1 MTRDAATDLPVAEF
15 LARAAGDPTD
25 PPREIVKECKLT
37 RAWFVTLDGA
47 SMFGKWTTHERYPF
61 LLAKDEAI
69 CAQNLHPAIVPLIR
83 KVTTDDGVL
92 LLFERAPGVTLY
104 ADENRDRFF
113 ALPVAEKL
121 TVWKIILDALAAI
134 VDAGWIL
141 VDFYEGNVL
150 YDFTTARV
158 TLFDFEA
165 YEPGDGFTLTRER
178 NYGSARSMAPE
189 EFVRGARIDQRTNVF
204 NLGRFAIQALSG
216 HGENTDWRA
225 RFQGNTALADVL
237 ARATRP
243 EPAHRH
249 PSVRA
254 FVEEWERARVC
265 AAHDRAAVAFAPGTA
280 EDKNEDFVREES
292 SKRT

>member
-1 MTRDAATDLPVAEF
+1 MTRDATDLPVAEF
-15 LARAAGDPTD
+15 LARAAGDPPD

-37 RAWFVTLDGA
+37 RAWFVTLDGTPL
-47 SMFGKWTTHERYPF
+47 FGKWTTHERYPC

-69 CAQNLHPAIVPLIR
+69 CARNLHPAIVPLVR
-83 KVTTDDGVL
+83 KVETGDGVL
-92 LLFERAPGVTLY
+92 LLFEHAPGVTLY
-104 ADENRDRFF
+104 ASEDRNRFF

-150 YDFTTARV
+150 YDFATGRV

-165 YEPGDGFTLTRER
+165 YEPGDGFTLASDR
-178 NYGSARSMAPE
+178 NYGSSRSMAPE

-204 NLGRFAIQALSG
+204 NLGRLVIQALSG
-216 HGENTDWRA
+216 AGKKADWRA
-225 RFQGNTALADVL
+225 RFPGSTALADVL
-237 ARATRP
+237 ERATRP

-249 PSVRA
+249 QSVRA
-254 FVEEWERARVC
+254 FVDEWERAC
-265 AAHDRAAVAFAPGTA
+265 AAPPTGPG
-280 EDKNEDFVREES
+280 
-292 SKRT
+292 